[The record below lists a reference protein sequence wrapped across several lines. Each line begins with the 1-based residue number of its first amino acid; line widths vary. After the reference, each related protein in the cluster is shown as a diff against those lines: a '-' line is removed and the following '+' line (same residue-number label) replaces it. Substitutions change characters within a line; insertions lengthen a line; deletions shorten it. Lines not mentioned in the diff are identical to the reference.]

1 VRRRL
6 LIGVLACAGLV
17 AACTEGDVSTPATSI
32 VVTTAPAP
40 ATTAPADT
48 TADTTGDTSGTDGT
62 AETVATD
69 AATTTVASDG
79 SVVSAWAGQPW
90 AFGDVPASAT
100 PADESLDPVVI
111 GMINQENSPVG
122 SYPELRHAVE
132 AAVAWVN
139 AELGGVNGRPLQLET
154 CITSFSVEQSQACAQ
169 QMVQAGAVAVIS
181 GIDITST
188 GSLPVLE
195 QNGIPMISA
204 IPTTLAEMKSAN
216 AFSFSGGITGAYLA
230 FVADA
235 HDQGLTSIAIAYG
248 DFESFSVPATDYAA
262 KVAENLGMDVTLIP
276 FPITTTDFLPVIQSA
291 IDSGAEAITVGTADT
306 GCLPVLQTLHDFGF
320 TGREY
325 MVGACAANEILQ
337 QIPDE
342 VQAAAIFSSE
352 GPPDPGIEGNLF
364 VDVTTRY
371 SPDPAGGAGTVS
383 FRAAMNLWS
392 VMAGIDGDVTPT
404 AIADAL
410 RAAVDAPSFWGHP
423 FTCDGAQVP
432 GLPALCSPQQTLF
445 RLPDDSGTIVTETD
459 DWVDVPALAASLG

>member
-1 VRRRL
+1 MA
-6 LIGVLACAGLV
+6 ACAVFAVLG
-17 AACTEGDVSTPATSI
+17 AACTEGD
-32 VVTTAPAP
+32 P
-40 ATTAPADT
+40 ATTGTTTAATAATTAAPADT
-48 TADTTGDTSGTDGT
+48 SAPAPTDSQPAGSDPAGTDT
-62 AETVATD
+62 PATE
-69 AATTTVASDG
+69 APTTIASDG
-79 SVVSAWAGQPW
+79 SVVSAYAGQPW
-90 AFGDVPASAT
+90 AFGDMPASAT

-111 GMINQENSPVG
+111 GMINQEDSPVG

-139 AELGGVNGRPLQLET
+139 AELGGVNGRPLQLES

-204 IPTTLAEMKSAN
+204 IPTTLAEMRSAN

-235 HDQGLTSIAIAYG
+235 HAQGLSSIAIAYG

-262 KVAENLGMDVTLIP
+262 KVAEDLGMEVTLIP

-291 IDSGAEAITVGTADT
+291 IDSGAEAITIGTADT
-306 GCLPVLQTLHDFGF
+306 GCLPVLQTLHDFGY

-325 MVGACAANEILQ
+325 LVGACAANEILQ

-342 VQAAAIFSSE
+342 VQADAIFSSE
-352 GPPDPGIEGNLF
+352 GPPDPGIEGNVF
-364 VDVTTRY
+364 TDVTARY
-371 SPDPAGGAGTVS
+371 TPDPAGGAGTVS

-392 VMAGIDGDVTPT
+392 VLAGIDGDITPA
-404 AIADAL
+404 AIADSL
-410 RAAVDAPSFWGHP
+410 RAAVDQPSFWGHP
-423 FTCDGAQVP
+423 FTCDGNQVP

-445 RLPDDSGTIVTETD
+445 RLPDDTGTIVSETD

>member
-1 VRRRL
+1 MRGRRL
-6 LIGVLACAGLV
+6 IGLLACAVLG
-17 AACTEGDVSTPATSI
+17 AACTEGEPASTATT
-32 VVTTAPAP
+32 VAATTAP
-40 ATTAPADT
+40 ATTAAPAGS
-48 TADTTGDTSGTDGT
+48 TAPAGTDAAGT
-62 AETVATD
+62 QPAATD
-69 AATTTVASDG
+69 APTTVASDG
-79 SVVSAWAGQPW
+79 SVVSAYAGQAW
-90 AFGDVPASAT
+90 AFGEMPASAT

-139 AELGGVNGRPLQLET
+139 AELGGVNGRPLRLES

-169 QMVQAGAVAVIS
+169 QMVQAGAVTVIS
-181 GIDITST
+181 GIDITAS

-235 HDQGLTSIAIAYG
+235 HDRGLTSIAIAYG

-276 FPITTTDFLPVIQSA
+276 FPITATDFLPVVQSA
-291 IDSGAEAITVGTADT
+291 IDSGAEAITIAAADT
-306 GCLPVLQTLHDFGF
+306 GCQPVMQTLHDFAY
-320 TGREY
+320 TGRVY
-325 MVGACAANEILQ
+325 LVGACAAFPILE

-342 VQAAAIFSSE
+342 VQSEAFFSSE
-352 GPPDPGIEGNLF
+352 GPPDPGIEGNVF
-364 VDVTTRY
+364 TDVTTRY

-392 VMAGIDGDVTPT
+392 VLVGIDGDITPA
-404 AIADAL
+404 AIAESL
-410 RAAVDAPSFWGHP
+410 RAAVDAPSFWGHSY
-423 FTCDGAQVP
+423 TCDGNQVP

-445 RLPDDSGTIVTETD
+445 RLPDDTGTIVSETD